1 LRCEFAVGMINYALE
16 LGLGGI
22 DYEVT
27 EQHAIVMQ
35 IDRGEHT

>member
-1 LRCEFAVGMINYALE
+1 MRCEFAVGMINYALE
-16 LGLGGI
+16 LGLGRI

-35 IDRGEHT
+35 IDSGEHT